1 MAAARPIPVTAFALI
16 LIAHSLSL
24 RERVKERARIEI
36 AMIEEKTRDYFKN
49 KEEVIAI
56 YLFGSYAEGRER
68 DLSDIDIGIILDGRD
83 SSYFQEKR
91 DVYMVEL
98 GRILRKDIDAVILN
112 SANEA
117 LLRQVFLKGK
127 CILVRDKK
135 KLALHKTVMFSRVA
149 ELGYYRSRMQA
160 GLIRKVIRG

>member
-1 MAAARPIPVTAFALI
+1 MKSKISTAK
-16 LIAHSLSL
+16 LSKT
-24 RERVKERARIEI
+24 RVMPKF
-36 AMIEEKTRDYFKN
+36 EEKISDYFKN

-117 LLRQVFLKGK
+117 LLRQIFLKGK

-149 ELGYYRSRMQA
+149 ELGYYRSSMQA